1 MIITIAGAPG
11 SGKTSAGKILAAKL
25 GMPFYSVG
33 GLRAKMALDRG
44 MTIDELNRLG
54 ETDKTTD
61 TEVDDYQRELGEK
74 DGNFVIEGRLSWHFI
89 PNSFKVFL
97 DCDPAEAARRI
108 YAVQQSSTN
117 RRADEPVYASAEEA
131 KAAIIDR
138 VASDVRRY
146 AAIYGV
152 DYRDTA
158 HYDLVFDTTHMAGPE
173 DTAEHLLAKIPRS

>member
-25 GMPFYSVG
+25 GMSFYSVG

-54 ETDKTTD
+54 ESDKTTD
-61 TEVDDYQRELGEK
+61 TKVDDDQRELGLKE
-74 DGNFVIEGRLSWHFI
+74 DNFVIEGRLSWHFI
-89 PNSFKVFL
+89 PNSFKIFL
-97 DCDPAEAARRI
+97 DCDPMEAAKRI
-108 YAVQQSSTN
+108 YMVQQSTAN
-117 RRADEPVYASAEEA
+117 RRADEPVYANVEEA

-152 DYRDTA
+152 DYRDLSQ
-158 HYDLVFDTTHMAGPE
+158 YDLVFDTTNMHGPDE
-173 DTAEHLLAKIPRS
+173 TAEALLAKIPR